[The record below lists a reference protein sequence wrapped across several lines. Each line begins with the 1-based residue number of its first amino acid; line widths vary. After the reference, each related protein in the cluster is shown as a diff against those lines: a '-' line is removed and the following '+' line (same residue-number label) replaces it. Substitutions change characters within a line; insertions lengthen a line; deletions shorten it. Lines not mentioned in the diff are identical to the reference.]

1 MSKTASKSRIPA
13 SATPAAKSG
22 SNKNAGAQ
30 GARSS
35 SASVS
40 GPLDSELLRKMD
52 AWVNEKCGP
61 SDASGIQGFVHETDD
76 HGSNWK
82 VHIFCRIEHSNKI
95 KWTSKNNRG
104 MQEPGNLKDMLRAIQ
119 AGDLAIVG
127 NVRGLNNTTILVLEK
142 DQQEP

>member
-1 MSKTASKSRIPA
+1 MERAQDCRERVFNRMFNVLSAA
-13 SATPAAKSG
+13 SAQQQG
-22 SNKNAGAQ
+22 KNWIP
-30 GARSS
+30 SIW
-35 SASVS
+35 
-40 GPLDSELLRKMD
+40 EHTELRKMD

-76 HGSNWK
+76 LGSNWK